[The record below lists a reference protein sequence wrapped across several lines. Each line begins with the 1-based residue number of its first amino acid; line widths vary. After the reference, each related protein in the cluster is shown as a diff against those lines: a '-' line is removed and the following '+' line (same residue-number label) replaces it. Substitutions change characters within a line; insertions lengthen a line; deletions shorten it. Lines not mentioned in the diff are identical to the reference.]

1 MREGGR
7 GKMACLC
14 PFHTLLKGTR
24 SFYPS
29 LSVILKYVKATMI
42 RPSPLPFLPFLAS
55 SSLYRSQKC
64 QLRSLFAS
72 WDLSPRDFLIFL
84 SKWRSRGEG
93 NSRRSFM
100 VTMAY
105 RTKEGRRRRVSFVF
119 AGGTRNSIII
129 FLDRTRERMDFG
141 ISKVRPIPLFPRGK
155 FVRSFIFG
163 IGIKSTIIRER
174 KKREEI

>member
-1 MREGGR
+1 MMERGRYNVGNSQMGKGCITYGASKKRSLPWRDRERERREGGR

-93 NSRRSFM
+93 NSRRSSM

-105 RTKEGRRRRVSFVF
+105 RTKGGGESF
-119 AGGTRNSIII
+119 S
-129 FLDRTRERMDFG
+129 FL
-141 ISKVRPIPLFPRGK
+141 RGY
-155 FVRSFIFG
+155 R
-163 IGIKSTIIRER
+163 
-174 KKREEI
+174 